1 MEWLA
6 DHASHP
12 GAKTSLAK
20 MIVKPGA
27 ETPLHRHDNCSE
39 VIHVLEGAVELQ
51 VSAKAPIP
59 LGAGETHL
67 FPAYTPHSSSDVPP
81 ARITPLVIKEAS
93 MGMASAYKLTKN
105 KTPLGLAHATKAP
118 MRKPDQKSRR
128 L

>member
-1 MEWLA
+1 MSGKPPRIEDSPWGRMEWLA

-67 FPAYTPHSSSDVPP
+67 FPAYTPHSLRNVGEDDAVLMVSFSNANRDY
-81 ARITPLVIKEAS
+81 KEVA
-93 MGMASAYKLTKN
+93 A
-105 KTPLGLAHATKAP
+105 
-118 MRKPDQKSRR
+118 
-128 L
+128 